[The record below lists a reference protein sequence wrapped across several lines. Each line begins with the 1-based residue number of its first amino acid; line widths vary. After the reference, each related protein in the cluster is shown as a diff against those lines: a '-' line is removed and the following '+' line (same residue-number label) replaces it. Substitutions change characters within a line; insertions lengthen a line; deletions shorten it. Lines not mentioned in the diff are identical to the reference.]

1 MQIIEVL
8 DKKHKK
14 DFLHLTLKFYKED
27 PNWIRPLDKDVEAV
41 FDPKQNKF
49 FRDGECARFLLADST
64 GNTIGRIAVFTS
76 RKIFKKESQPTG
88 GIGFFECINDQR
100 AANMLF
106 DHCKKWLLER
116 GMEAMDGP
124 VNFGERESWWG
135 LIVKGFTPV
144 PYKMNYNPPYYQ
156 ALFESYGFQTYFE
169 QWCYSLVVQN
179 RLDDKFYERH
189 GEIKKNPDYK
199 AVHLRKKNLKK
210 FAEDFRTV
218 YNKAWAKRGEGKELE
233 AKQVQLFFSKMKPV
247 IDEKVIWFV
256 YYKNEPVAMW
266 INLPDINQIFGKFN
280 GRFGLIEKLRFVWLL
295 RKRISDKFI
304 GLVFGVVP
312 DHQGKGVDSFIIV
325 EGANLIQSQHLYKDY
340 EMQWIGDFNPK
351 MVTIAENLGTQKS
364 RILKT
369 YRYLF
374 DRNKPFERHRILSP

>member
-1 MQIIEVL
+1 MQIVEVL
-8 DKKHKK
+8 TAQYKKHFLLLPLKLYK
-14 DFLHLTLKFYKED
+14 DD
-27 PNWIRPLDKDVEAV
+27 PNWVRPLDKDVEAV
-41 FDPKQNKF
+41 FDPAQNKF
-49 FRDGECARFLLADST
+49 FRDGTCVRFLLLDV
-64 GNTIGRIAVFTS
+64 NENIIGRIAVFTS
-76 RKIFKKESQPTG
+76 TKIFKKESQPTG
-88 GIGFFECINDQR
+88 GIGFFECINDQS
-100 AANMLF
+100 AANKMF
-106 DHCKKWLLER
+106 DHCKSWLLEK
-116 GMEAMDGP
+116 GIEAMDGP

-156 ALFESYGFQTYFE
+156 TLFENYGFQTYFE
-169 QWCYSLVVQN
+169 QWCYSLIVAN
-179 RLDDKFYERH
+179 RLDEKFYERH
-189 GEIKKNPDYK
+189 VEIEKNPDYK
-199 AVHLRKKNLKK
+199 AVYLRKKELAK
-210 FAEDFRTV
+210 FAEDFRIV

-233 AKQVQLFFSKMKPV
+233 AKQVQLFFNKMKPV

-280 GRFGLIEKLRFVWLL
+280 GRFGLIEKLRFVWML

-312 DHQGKGVDSFIIV
+312 EHQGKGVDSFMIV
-325 EGANLIQSQHLYKDY
+325 EGAKVIQTGKLYKDY

-374 DRNKPFERHRILSP
+374 DRTKPFERHRIL